1 MKNLLY
7 IGVGAVVG
15 AGATYVYWRK
25 RYSEVVEN
33 SKELAMY
40 AWEMSR
46 EIYNSEIEH
55 IKKYGIETKN
65 MNNEKH
71 YN

>member
-7 IGVGAVVG
+7 IGIGAVVG
-15 AGATYVYWRK
+15 AGTTYAYWRK

-40 AWEMSR
+40 AWKMSR

-55 IKKYGIETKN
+55 IKKYGIENKN
-65 MNNEKH
+65 INNEKH